1 MLHKQLTHKIRA
13 SSAQVI
19 VNSSVRLCQT
29 PDNFNVNLNER
40 GNLHTHSTVRHTA
53 L

>member
-29 PDNFNVNLNER
+29 PDNFNVNLNC
-40 GNLHTHSTVRHTA
+40 VRQTA
-53 L
+53 FSWRKNMV